1 MEDLARAARARSHAK
16 ILAVT
21 GSAGKTTTKEIL
33 RMALNVGFG
42 PYKKRS

>member
-1 MEDLARAARARSHAK
+1 VDCLTYRT
-16 ILAVT
+16 V
-21 GSAGKTTTKEIL
+21 L